1 MRYQSGAGT
10 MDRQV
15 LFISPRQSDAPILS
29 RMLSAVSLGMD
40 HVTNLAEAGSRLRQ
54 RSYAAVLTEASLPDG
69 TWADVLELNDQLPA
83 PSALIVTDK
92 LADDRFWAEVLN
104 RGAYDL
110 LAQPFDETEVQRIL
124 EHACR
129 QASSWRPPVPIAWP
143 RVAGA
148 AY

>member
-1 MRYQSGAGT
+1 
-10 MDRQV
+10 
-15 LFISPRQSDAPILS
+15 
-29 RMLSAVSLGMD
+29 MLSPVSLDMD

-54 RSYAAVLTEASLPDG
+54 HGYGAILTEASLPDG
-69 TWADVLELNDQLPA
+69 AWTDVLELNYHLPA

-92 LADDRFWAEVLN
+92 LADDLFWAEVLN

-129 QASSWRPPVPIAWP
+129 QASPRRAAATARP
-143 RVAGA
+143 RVINA
-148 AY
+148 AF